1 MKNIYNNQKS
11 FKFLRTLCAF
21 IVFAFILNT
30 AVFAVPTPEKIGAD
44 AVFSISNPVKR
55 VETGDVAYANIA
67 AKGLPQ
73 NIFGYELCI
82 TYDETRLTYKGVKTA
97 DNNAVKAEKTESG
110 SVRIAFVSGIRD
122 KISIGGSLASVEF
135 YAKKSGQAYIT
146 LNSAVVID
154 TDMKY
159 SEYFDMN
166 NGISVNILSKQ
177 VSGGGSSGG
186 GGGGGSGLSTSG
198 GISIVGGSN
207 TVGVVS
213 PTVIPAPQTPE
224 PLGGFNDLNGSEW
237 AVQAI
242 EGLRSLGVLNGYDD
256 GGFHPSDSV
265 TRAEFCKIVCSSLGL
280 LTPSDVSSSG
290 FYDVAVDEWYAP
302 YIIAAKSAGIINGY
316 EDGSFS
322 PDGDIQREEAA
333 AVLGRAV
340 ENTEYINA
348 QLRLNINFADE
359 YMISDYAAGYVDRLY
374 TMSIINGDENNMF
387 RPQDSISRAETAQI
401 IWNILSLNNSSAEAS
416 AEPENETDSIGFK
429 SARMVY
435 SADESAVEPNASSSA
450 EAEEMPSDAPL
461 PDNSEETSLEPSVE
475 PSTEPMAEPSEVPSE
490 TPSEVPSEIPSQEPT
505 PSFVP
510 DKVLECES
518 LSELGAYS
526 NIFAYLIPDDGSREA
541 FYDDFTTFQRSGDG
555 DAYAVFCIPYL
566 TEAEIVGYFYAGEE
580 LSDFKFETSVDG
592 ENWSVPEVSKN
603 YLSAE
608 GKWTRAD
615 YSLNTDCSRYLKIIY
630 PETVNWWTPLISKVS
645 AKTAAPSAKEIK
657 IDGND
662 TLVIPRFDSAEYK
675 FNAYVVDEIGEPFE
689 GEVKFLPGGDLPI
702 GVTVSEDGTVI
713 VSSDAEDKSSV
724 KLKAVCSQYNLSA
737 EINIVLASALLGD
750 LNADG
755 VVDNVDLDSAL
766 LFFAKDSLSSD
777 WMDCRECDVN
787 TDGVIN
793 VIDISY
799 IAMASYET
807 LGGET
812 QNSADEIGE

>member
-11 FKFLRTLCAF
+11 FKFIRTLCAF
-21 IVFAFILNT
+21 IVCAFILNT
-30 AVFAVPTPEKIGAD
+30 AVFAAPTPENIGAD

-55 VETGDVAYANIA
+55 VEAGDIAYANIA
-67 AKGLPQ
+67 ANGLPQ

-82 TYDETRLTYKGVKTA
+82 IYDESHLTYKGVKMSDT
-97 DNNAVKAEKTESG
+97 NAVKAEKSENG
-110 SVRIAFVSGIRD
+110 SVRIAFVSGSRD
-122 KISIGGSLASVEF
+122 KISIGSSLASIEF
-135 YAKKSGQAYIT
+135 YAKKSGQAYIN

-159 SEYFDMN
+159 SEYSDMN
-166 NGISVNILSKQ
+166 NGIAVNILSKHI
-177 VSGGGSSGG
+177 SGGGSLG
-186 GGGGGSGLSTSG
+186 GGGGGSGLSTSGG

-213 PTVIPAPQTPE
+213 PTVAPAPQTSE
-224 PLGGFNDLNGSEW
+224 PSVGFNDLSGSEW
-237 AVQAI
+237 AIQAI
-242 EGLRSLGVLNGYDD
+242 EGLRGLGVINGYDD
-256 GGFHPSDSV
+256 GGFHPLDSV
-265 TRAEFCKIVCSSLGL
+265 TRAEFCKIICISLGL
-280 LTPSDVSSSG
+280 LTPSDVSSSE
-290 FYDVAVDEWYAP
+290 FSDAAEDEWYAP

-316 EDGSFS
+316 EDGNFR
-322 PDGDIQREEAA
+322 PDGDMQREEAA

-348 QLRLNINFADE
+348 RQRLNINFADE

-374 TMSIINGDENNMF
+374 TMSVINGDENNMF

-401 IWNILSLNNSSAEAS
+401 IWNILSLNNSSVEAS
-416 AEPENETDSIGFK
+416 AETENETDSISFK
-429 SARMVY
+429 GARMVY
-435 SADESAVEPNASSSA
+435 SAGESSAEPSASSSA
-450 EAEEMPSDAPL
+450 EAEKMPSDAPL
-461 PDNSEETSLEPSVE
+461 PENSDEPSLEPSVE
-475 PSTEPMAEPSEVPSE
+475 PSTEPTAVSSEVPSE
-490 TPSEVPSEIPSQEPT
+490 SPSLEPI

-518 LSELGAYS
+518 LSELCSHS

-555 DAYAVFCIPYL
+555 DAYAVFSIPYL

-580 LSDFKFETSVDG
+580 LSDFKFEISVDG
-592 ENWSVPEVSKN
+592 ENWSAPEVSEN

-615 YSLNTDCSRYLKIIY
+615 YLLNTDCSRYLKIIY

-657 IDGND
+657 IDGCD

-689 GEVKFLPGGDLPI
+689 GEVKLLPDGDLPV
-702 GVTVSEDGTVI
+702 GVTVSEDGTVT
-713 VSSDAEDKSSV
+713 VTSDAEDKSSL
-724 KLKAVCSQYNLSA
+724 KLKAVCSQYNLSS
-737 EINIVLASALLGD
+737 EINIVLESAILGD

-755 VVDNVDLDSAL
+755 VVDKTDFESAL
-766 LFFAKDSLSSD
+766 SFFAKNSLSSD
-777 WMDCRECDVN
+777 WKECRECDVN

-807 LGGET
+807 LSGET
-812 QNSADEIGE
+812 QNAADEIGE